1 MKNITLLSLLIIGMI
16 ITGCSSAVK
25 TGALNNN
32 PVISYI
38 SPDSGDS
45 STLITI
51 TGSNFGS
58 ERGESKLYY
67 GSQKL
72 SPTTW
77 SNNQI
82 TVKLYENTLKE
93 NPSGRFR
100 VEVNGTASNESP
112 QAFKSASSANI
123 LSVSPT
129 QGTTGTL
136 LTITVASAT
145 ENLVNFVTFFDL
157 SNPGNSATTNI
168 YKLTSTSF
176 YCYVP
181 TLTNIT
187 SNNLGIQLGAYSQ
200 NSQTAFFAFTSPSLG
215 GIYPSS
221 GTLGTTVSIFG
232 NGFGNTQS
240 TYNSKI
246 SVDGIFVNPESW
258 GETEIRI
265 KTPNITSGAGTKKI
279 TLTTSQPY
287 KTYDLG
293 NFEII
298 APSLSGSSQGKI
310 ISYDN
315 LITLYGT
322 NLGDKNDFS
331 SVGTTAYIIIT
342 DKTNS
347 SIQLAAIP
355 HNDQRVTNW
364 SSSGITFK
372 WPLSN
377 NTFNDKETYIKV
389 QIGNL
394 QTPNAIYM
402 LAD

>member
-58 ERGESKLYY
+58 KRGESKLYY

-112 QAFKSASSANI
+112 QAFKSVSSANI

-200 NSQTAFFAFTSPSLG
+200 NSQTAFFAFTSPSSA

-232 NGFGNTQS
+232 NGFGNTQG
-240 TYNSKI
+240 TYNSRI
-246 SVDGIFVNPESW
+246 NVEGVYVNPEFWSDR
-258 GETEIRI
+258 EIRI
-265 KTPNITSGAGTKKI
+265 RIPNVTSAGSKKI
-279 TLTTSQPY
+279 TLTTSQPS
-287 KTYDLG
+287 KTYELG
-293 NFEII
+293 SFEIK
-298 APSLSGSSQGKI
+298 APSLY
-310 ISYDN
+310 SYNNKVSKDEI
-315 LITLYGT
+315 ITLSGT
-322 NLGDKNDFS
+322 NLGNREDYS
-331 SVGTTAYIIIT
+331 AIGAVGYIDIRDENSYSHDHQIIT
-342 DKTNS
+342 RWTP
-347 SIQLAAIP
+347 A
-355 HNDQRVTNW
+355 
-364 SSSGITFK
+364 GITFK
-372 WPLSN
+372 WPIENSS
-377 NTFNDKETYIKV
+377 FINDKEVYLKIR
-389 QIGNL
+389 IGNQESTL
-394 QTPNAIYM
+394 VSTSIKITI
-402 LAD
+402 D

>member
-1 MKNITLLSLLIIGMI
+1 
-16 ITGCSSAVK
+16 
-25 TGALNNN
+25 
-32 PVISYI
+32 
-38 SPDSGDS
+38 
-45 STLITI
+45 
-51 TGSNFGS
+51 
-58 ERGESKLYY
+58 
-67 GSQKL
+67 
-72 SPTTW
+72 PT
-77 SNNQI
+77 
-82 TVKLYENTLKE
+82 
-93 NPSGRFR
+93 R
-100 VEVNGTASNESP
+100 
-112 QAFKSASSANI
+112 
-123 LSVSPT
+123 
-129 QGTTGTL
+129 TL

-157 SNPGNSATTNI
+157 SNPGNSAIANI

-200 NSQTAFFAFTSPSLG
+200 NSQTAFFAFTSPSSA
-215 GIYPSS
+215 GISPSS

-265 KTPNITSGAGTKKI
+265 KIPNITSGAGTKKI

-298 APSLSGSSQGKI
+298 APSLSGSSQNKT

-315 LITLYGT
+315 PITLYGT

-342 DKTNS
+342 DKDNS
-347 SIQLAAIP
+347 SIQFAAIP

-364 SSSGITFK
+364 SSSGITFR
-372 WPLSN
+372 WPYI
-377 NTFNDKETYIKV
+377 TFGDKKTHIKV

-394 QTPNAIYM
+394 QTANAIYM
-402 LAD
+402 EAY

>member
-200 NSQTAFFAFTSPSLG
+200 NSQTAFFAFTSPSLA

-265 KTPNITSGAGTKKI
+265 KIPNITRAGSKKI
-279 TLTTSQPY
+279 TLTTSQHY
-287 KTYDLG
+287 KPYDLG

-298 APSLSGSSQGKI
+298 APFLYERPQGEK

-315 LITLYGT
+315 PITLYGT

-331 SVGTTAYIIIT
+331 SVRTTAYIIIT
-342 DKTNS
+342 DKNNS

-355 HNDQRVTNW
+355 HNDPRVTYW

-377 NTFNDKETYIKV
+377 STFSNKETHIKV

-394 QTPNAIYM
+394 ISNTIIVNAN
-402 LAD
+402 

>member
-200 NSQTAFFAFTSPSLG
+200 NSQTAFFAFTSPSLA

-265 KTPNITSGAGTKKI
+265 KIPNITSGAGTKKI

-298 APSLSGSSQGKI
+298 APSLSGSSQGEK

-315 LITLYGT
+315 PITLYGT

-342 DKTNS
+342 DKDNS
-347 SIQLAAIP
+347 SIQFAAIP
-355 HNDQRVTNW
+355 HNDPRVTNW
-364 SSSGITFK
+364 SSSGISFK

-377 NTFNDKETYIKV
+377 TTFDDKYTYIKV

-394 QTPNAIYM
+394 QTANAIYM
-402 LAD
+402 EAD

>member
-58 ERGESKLYY
+58 ERGKSKLYY

-72 SPTTW
+72 TPTTW

-112 QAFKSASSANI
+112 QAFKSVSSANI

-200 NSQTAFFAFTSPSLG
+200 NSQTAFFAFTSPSSA

-232 NGFGNTQS
+232 NGFGNTQG
-240 TYNSKI
+240 TYNSRI
-246 SVDGIFVNPESW
+246 NVEGVYVNPEFWSDR
-258 GETEIRI
+258 EIRI
-265 KTPNITSGAGTKKI
+265 RIPNVTSAGSKKI
-279 TLTTSQPY
+279 TLTTSQPS
-287 KTYDLG
+287 KTYELG
-293 NFEII
+293 SFEIK
-298 APSLSGSSQGKI
+298 APSLY
-310 ISYDN
+310 SYNNKVSKDEI
-315 LITLYGT
+315 ITLSGT
-322 NLGDKNDFS
+322 NLGNREDYS
-331 SVGTTAYIIIT
+331 AIGAVGYIDIRDENSYSHDHQIIT
-342 DKTNS
+342 RWTP
-347 SIQLAAIP
+347 A
-355 HNDQRVTNW
+355 
-364 SSSGITFK
+364 GITFK
-372 WPLSN
+372 WPIENSS
-377 NTFNDKETYIKV
+377 FINDKEVYLKIR
-389 QIGNL
+389 IGNQESTL
-394 QTPNAIYM
+394 VSTSIKITI
-402 LAD
+402 D

>member
-77 SNNQI
+77 SNNKI

-157 SNPGNSATTNI
+157 SNPGNSVTTNI

-200 NSQTAFFAFTSPSLG
+200 NSQTAFFAFTSPSLA

-246 SVDGIFVNPESW
+246 SVNGIFVNPESW

-265 KTPNITSGAGTKKI
+265 KIPNITSAGTKKI

-293 NFEII
+293 NFEIV

>member
-1 MKNITLLSLLIIGMI
+1 MI

-72 SPTTW
+72 SPNTW

-157 SNPGNSATTNI
+157 SNPSNSATANI
-168 YKLTSTSF
+168 YKVTSTSF

-181 TLTNIT
+181 ALTNT
-187 SNNLGIQLGAYSQ
+187 DSNNVGIQFGAYSQ
-200 NSQTAFFAFTSPSLG
+200 NSKIALFTFTSPSLG
-215 GIYPSS
+215 GINPSS
-221 GTLGTTVSIFG
+221 GTLGTIISIFG
-232 NGFGNTQS
+232 DGFGNTQG
-240 TYNSKI
+240 TYNSRI
-246 SVDGIFVNPESW
+246 NVEGVYVNPEFWSDR
-258 GETEIRI
+258 EIRI
-265 KTPNITSGAGTKKI
+265 RIPNVTSAGSKKI
-279 TLTTSQPY
+279 TLTTSQPS
-287 KTYDLG
+287 KTYELG
-293 NFEII
+293 SFEIK
-298 APSLSGSSQGKI
+298 APSLY
-310 ISYDN
+310 SYNNKVSKDEI
-315 LITLYGT
+315 ITLSGT
-322 NLGDKNDFS
+322 NLGNREDYS
-331 SVGTTAYIIIT
+331 AIGAVGYIDIRDENSYSHDHQIIT
-342 DKTNS
+342 RWTP
-347 SIQLAAIP
+347 A
-355 HNDQRVTNW
+355 
-364 SSSGITFK
+364 GITFK
-372 WPLSN
+372 WPIENSS
-377 NTFNDKETYIKV
+377 FINDKEVYLKIR
-389 QIGNL
+389 IGNQESTL
-394 QTPNAIYM
+394 VSTSIKITI
-402 LAD
+402 D